1 MRRGYVHVSG
11 NIRGTGKSDV
21 AGGSPE
27 WDMYDLIE
35 WIAKQHWC
43 DGNVGMIGISAFG
56 GAQFEAAAQQP
67 PSLKA
72 IFPYDSMGAYG
83 QWGFRD
89 FYPGGVIHTMVF
101 LLDSGAVYHVN
112 RGQPGQLTG
121 AADKLWRAAM
131 SNPDLM
137 MYPNIF
143 NVIVEKGQ
151 TMPLVYDTVLNPYDP
166 DDIVEKTKERM
177 SRIKIPFYTGS
188 GWYAYT
194 YKLHLQGSQQ
204 WFQVSPRR
212 AEEAP
217 HHRWPAHLERGRFHS
232 LP

>member
-1 MRRGYVHVSG
+1 
-11 NIRGTGKSDV
+11 
-21 AGGSPE
+21 
-27 WDMYDLIE
+27 
-35 WIAKQHWC
+35 
-43 DGNVGMIGISAFG
+43 MIGISAFG

-72 IFPYDSMGAYG
+72 IFPYNSMGAYG

-101 LLDSGAVYHVN
+101 LLDGGAVYHVN

-121 AADKLWRAAM
+121 EADKLWRAAM

-143 NVIVEKGQ
+143 NIIVEKGQ

-166 DDIVEKTKERM
+166 DNIVQKTKEKM
-177 SRIKIPFYTGS
+177 SRIKILSTRAQAGTPTHTSCICKEASNGFGKST
-188 GWYAYT
+188 AC
-194 YKLHLQGSQQ
+194 
-204 WFQVSPRR
+204 RR
-212 AEEAP
+212 
-217 HHRWPAHLERGRFHS
+217 S
-232 LP
+232 C